1 MQSAKETAS
10 NIAASAKAGMEK
22 TKATAQEKAERMTT
36 RDPIQKDIATQKKEE
51 RIHEAER
58 QKLEA
63 REHNAAAKH
72 TGGGAYG
79 EGYTTGGTMG
89 GGFGHDYTTTGT
101 GGTGAGGYT
110 AEGGLLGSDYPQ
122 GTTGG
127 MTGTGTGTTMGGGG
141 RVRHQDRA
149 PGWWADRTWDGRY
162 ILVCECV

>member
-22 TKATAQEKAERMTT
+22 TKATAQEKTLSRRTLLH
-36 RDPIQKDIATQKKEE
+36 RRKEE

-141 RVRHQDRA
+141 RVRHQD
-149 PGWWADRTWDGRY
+149 PSTGGGGRTGHGTGGTY
-162 ILVCECV
+162 